1 MAFKRTTARA
11 AFDVGRYDN
20 AALERIEDHQAGG
33 ATGAG
38 ERALGTQIRLGNKTV
53 TLPAT
58 DVGPV
63 TNYYVDGTDS
73 LANRGL
79 TINLVHVPTG
89 NGVRFKAFLMAFNES
104 YNSDWSSESVYGRA
118 DPIHMF
124 KQTSR
129 SISLSWKIVAATEGE
144 AVENLVRLQSF
155 LQMLYPTYM
164 EPNEAQ
170 TINQSPLIRLQMS
183 NMVRKS
189 ATPADLKDL
198 RTTNTQQSTGTPA
211 AAAVAAS
218 GGVKASAAATAVPGT
233 GLLGIIKNVS
243 VAHNMENPD
252 IGVLELG
259 TPGTTTNNIVP
270 KAIEV
275 QMDFSVVHEH
285 MLGWTKDTS
294 SGAWTFGGGS
304 TTGEET
310 AFPYYVKDGPEGLFF
325 DLETRLSVNQA
336 WIRSQSIAASSE
348 TAIRTS
354 YAALLEAEAEY
365 MTAFGR
371 LSGAGQMTGEELE
384 TAHFEAR
391 DAGDVAV
398 DVRQNFTQLLNDSG
412 ADPSEFF

>member
-1 MAFKRTTARA
+1 
-11 AFDVGRYDN
+11 
-20 AALERIEDHQAGG
+20 
-33 ATGAG
+33 
-38 ERALGTQIRLGNKTV
+38 
-53 TLPAT
+53 
-58 DVGPV
+58 
-63 TNYYVDGTDS
+63 
-73 LANRGL
+73 
-79 TINLVHVPTG
+79 
-89 NGVRFKAFLMAFNES
+89 
-104 YNSDWSSESVYGRA
+104 
-118 DPIHMF
+118 
-124 KQTSR
+124 
-129 SISLSWKIVAATEGE
+129 
-144 AVENLVRLQSF
+144 
-155 LQMLYPTYM
+155 M